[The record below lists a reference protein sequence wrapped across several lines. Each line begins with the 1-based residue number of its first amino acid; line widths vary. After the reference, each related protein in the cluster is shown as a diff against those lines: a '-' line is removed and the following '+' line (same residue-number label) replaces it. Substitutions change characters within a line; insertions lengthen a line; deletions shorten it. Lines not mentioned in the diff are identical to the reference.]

1 MIATR
6 LDATFGRTA
15 RNRLDA
21 IETPGLHRAAVQS

>member
-6 LDATFGRTA
+6 HDTTYGRSA
-15 RNRLDA
+15 RNRLAA